1 MLLGNPNA
9 QIDNLLKK
17 TEPSSDFLNC
27 KNPLQL
33 SIFYVSFLK
42 QTNTVQGVVVLI
54 WADLTRTLEAVVL
67 VVATAQVGIP
77 GRPLK
82 INGDPVGQT
91 GEAPKGTGT
100 RQI

>member
-1 MLLGNPNA
+1 M
-9 QIDNLLKK
+9 
-17 TEPSSDFLNC
+17 
-27 KNPLQL
+27 
-33 SIFYVSFLK
+33 
-42 QTNTVQGVVVLI
+42 VLI

-67 VVATAQVGIP
+67 VVATAQLGIP

-91 GEAPKGTGT
+91 GEAPKRTGT